1 MCESGGRSV
10 NSGGRSERSV
20 VLARE
25 PRYPTVKQRLPPSGG
40 LPPSARMGRRRAHLW
55 ALFQCC
61 NPKAQAKTRKN
72 LASAQVLEGEWPEV
86 RAARSWPVGLALTRQ
101 SVGVVFHFISMA
113 VGPVSLGVL
122 ALVRSVD
129 PRVYPVRRCAGAV
142 WRVGGCPTRRGTL
155 AGGITGARGLSY

>member
-1 MCESGGRSV
+1 M
-10 NSGGRSERSV
+10 

-40 LPPSARMGRRRAHLW
+40 LLPSVRMGRQRAHLW

-72 LASAQVLEGEWPEV
+72 WASAQVLEGEWPEV

-101 SVGVVFHFISMA
+101 SVGVVFHFIRMA
-113 VGPVSLGVL
+113 VGPVSRGVL

-129 PRVYPVRRCAGAV
+129 PNSLPCKTLCRCCMEGGRGPHMKGNTG
-142 WRVGGCPTRRGTL
+142 WRNHWGTWTEL
-155 AGGITGARGLSY
+155 LSQSLTQKC